1 MAPNR
6 IRRTSNT
13 RRTGL
18 SDDSMPAKI
27 AARVVPGL
35 CRTAVEAAFTEA
47 VWRRELRV
55 GRSHRTS
62 RMT

>member
-6 IRRTSNT
+6 IRRASNT

-27 AARVVPGL
+27 AAHVVPGL
-35 CRTAVEAAFTEA
+35 CRTVVETAFTEA
-47 VWRRELRV
+47 V
-55 GRSHRTS
+55 
-62 RMT
+62 

>member
-1 MAPNR
+1 
-6 IRRTSNT
+6 
-13 RRTGL
+13 
-18 SDDSMPAKI
+18 MPAKI